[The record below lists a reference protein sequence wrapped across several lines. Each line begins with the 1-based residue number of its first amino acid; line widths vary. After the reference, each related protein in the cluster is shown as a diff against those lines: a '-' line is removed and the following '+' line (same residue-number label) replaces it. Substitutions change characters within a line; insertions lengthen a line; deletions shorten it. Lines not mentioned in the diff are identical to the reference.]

1 MRLKDI
7 MNKNPHTLS
16 EEDSIL
22 DASKFMEKE
31 KIRNLPVVNKNNQLV
46 GLITLREIIDGW
58 SQDPR
63 KIKVKDAMIKQVT
76 AVEPTL
82 PVKGAIEMLILN
94 KYSCLPIVDDQKTLL
109 GFVTEFDLLKIL
121 YDFEKKSDKELG

>member
-31 KIRNLPVVNKNNQLV
+31 KIRNLPVVNKSNQLV

-63 KIKVKDAMIKQVT
+63 KTKIKDAMIKQVT

-94 KYSCLPIVDDQKTLL
+94 KYSCLPIVNDQKTLL
-109 GFVTEFDLLKIL
+109 GFVTESDLLKIL